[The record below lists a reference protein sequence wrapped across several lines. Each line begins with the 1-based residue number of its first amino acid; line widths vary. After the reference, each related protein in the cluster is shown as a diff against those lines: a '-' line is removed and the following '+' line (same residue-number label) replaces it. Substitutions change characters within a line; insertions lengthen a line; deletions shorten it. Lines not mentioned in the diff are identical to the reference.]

1 MSTSATSF
9 KATRTIRQFR
19 RQQGDDYMQTFGAL
33 QEEKRRRLL
42 DTATAGAAAGP
53 QLSKQQMNDFDR
65 RLYTVVQRMS
75 AFNRYRR
82 KRKKTTTTQI
92 EHHSS
97 QPNDRI
103 AQLQAEINDDWK
115 RLISNLQINAKIY
128 RQWANEL
135 PGQQPTVETQEQPQQ
150 QASAFDVQRNA
161 FRNAIMGLLKSP
173 EQQMRD
179 EERIEE
185 KRVRYALEDQ
195 IRLGRLEQERAEA
208 VEQRT
213 VAAKRYQQAEDHYQ
227 AESAR
232 MYRQI
237 DKLRAN
243 REWHTEWSN
252 RRPLIVQRRAN
263 QSANA
268 G

>member
-9 KATRTIRQFR
+9 KATRTIGQFR

-179 EERIEE
+179 EERSKLFKEHMRMEE
-185 KRVRYALEDQ
+185 A
-195 IRLGRLEQERAEA
+195 RLEEQQVRLCARGPNSPCPTWARTKRGGRTKPIRSCVNRPTNNWGQARSGMARGEA
-208 VEQRT
+208 L
-213 VAAKRYQQAEDHYQ
+213 
-227 AESAR
+227 S
-232 MYRQI
+232 
-237 DKLRAN
+237 LSPN
-243 REWHTEWSN
+243 R
-252 RRPLIVQRRAN
+252 
-263 QSANA
+263 
-268 G
+268 